1 MPSITT
7 KDGVEI
13 FYKDWGKG
21 QPIVFSHGW
30 PLSADD
36 WDAQMMFFLNHG
48 YRVIAHDRR
57 GHGRSS
63 QTADGHD
70 MDHYAD
76 DLAALTAHL
85 DLKNAIHVG
94 HSTGGGEVVHYLA
107 RHGESR
113 VAKAAIIS
121 AVPPLMVKTPA
132 NPNGL
137 PKDVF
142 DGFQAQLAANRSQF
156 YRDVAAGP
164 FYGYN
169 RPGAKPSEAVIENWW
184 RQGMMGGAKAHY
196 DGIVAFSQTDFTE
209 DLKKITVPVLVM
221 HSDDDQIVPY
231 VAAGPLSAKLLKN
244 GTLKTYKGF
253 PHGMPTTEAATINE
267 DLLAFSGN
275 SSPGVARFFRDRRRG
290 RPASKGSKG
299 SPDEQSDIREEFAEF
314 IPCDRSD
321 FSLEALSRM
330 SLTLCGLRLLAVIAR
345 SECDEAIEF
354 FFTIWHRFAIARDD
368 EFWTKIASPDK
379 SMDHF
384 SARHPFRPGRAD

>member
-1 MPSITT
+1 MPTITT

-13 FYKDWGKG
+13 FYKDWGSG

-36 WDAQMMFFLNHG
+36 WDTQMLFFLQHG

-57 GHGRSS
+57 GHGRST

-94 HSTGGGEVVHYLA
+94 HSTGGGEVTRYLA

-113 VAKAAIIS
+113 VSKAALIS
-121 AVPPLMVKTPA
+121 AVPPLMLKTEA
-132 NPNGL
+132 NPLGL
-137 PKDVF
+137 PKAVF
-142 DGFQAQLAANRSQF
+142 DDLQAQLFASRTQF
-156 YRDVAAGP
+156 YRDLPSGP

-169 RPGAKPSEAVIENWW
+169 RPGVKSSEAVIQNWW

-221 HSDDDQIVPY
+221 HSEDDQIVPY

-244 GTLKTYKGF
+244 GTLKTYKDF
-253 PHGMPTTEAATINE
+253 PHGMPTTQAPTINA
-267 DLLAFSGN
+267 DLLAF
-275 SSPGVARFFRDRRRG
+275 
-290 RPASKGSKG
+290 
-299 SPDEQSDIREEFAEF
+299 
-314 IPCDRSD
+314 
-321 FSLEALSRM
+321 L
-330 SLTLCGLRLLAVIAR
+330 
-345 SECDEAIEF
+345 
-354 FFTIWHRFAIARDD
+354 
-368 EFWTKIASPDK
+368 K
-379 SMDHF
+379 S
-384 SARHPFRPGRAD
+384 